1 MIVIENKPPK
11 NTIFEFD
18 STAKLMKKLSLSLLF
33 LLLLVSC
40 NSTKHVAEGKN
51 MLTQN
56 YIYVDSVRNKSS
68 DIQKYILQK
77 PNPKFLNLPVGLY
90 FYNIGNPNKPKT
102 PATWGEKNLRSYNFI
117 KNVFSEKQSIAYAKT
132 FIGLNR
138 WFLNYQGPVI
148 VSERKVKNTENN
160 LLTYYKNQGY
170 FKSKVTSE
178 INRDS
183 ISKKATVAYR
193 VNRGKPTLLDTINF
207 KIESLVLDSIYKST
221 KTPSLLKKG
230 NQYNDKTFRNEA
242 SRVLKLFR
250 NNGVYNFTE
259 SALGFYVDS
268 TRTDNKTNVDFLI
281 SGNRLKETNGIYVN
295 TPYKVQKVTEVN
307 VTTDYSF
314 TRKGEPLLDS
324 LKYEGINY
332 LGHRKIKY
340 NPKYLSQS
348 IFLKPGS
355 IYKDTL
361 RNLTRNHLKS
371 LKNFKSTNIK
381 FTPISGTDNE
391 LKMDIFLAPIEKFT
405 LGLETE
411 ITHSNIREIGSSA
424 KFSITNRNA
433 FRGAEL
439 LKLSFLGSYFNSTSG
454 PGWEIGADAS
464 LEIPR
469 LIAPFGLNKLVPKEM
484 SPRTLFSIGS
494 SFQKNIGLDR
504 QTFTFLSDYKWQYNA
519 KKTIQLEVLNT
530 QYIQNLNITSYF
542 DIYSSEFS
550 NLDNVAKAYD
560 TANNITTNTNHPLST
575 NISTQ
580 VPKALAFMKTVA
592 NDTNFKTTN
601 SDDYNTALN
610 ILNRYN
616 IVTSDFLIPVL
627 AYTYTYNNQ
636 SNFNDNNFS
645 FFKVRIANSG
655 NALGLLSSKKNTNN
669 KKTLANIPL
678 AQYFKTDLEY
688 KKFWDVGGN
697 SVFGIRTFL
706 GAIIPYDNS
715 DIPFT
720 KSYFAGGSNDI
731 RAWQT
736 YELGPGSRNT
746 GLEFNVGSLKF
757 LTSAEYR
764 FDVVSK
770 LKGALFIDAGNI
782 WDITGSNFVDEESK
796 FNNVSSLKDIAVG
809 SGFGARLD
817 FSFLILRLDVG
828 FKTYEPYLAGNKW
841 LKNYNF
847 ANAVYNIGIN
857 YPF

>member
-1 MIVIENKPPK
+1 
-11 NTIFEFD
+11 
-18 STAKLMKKLSLSLLF
+18 MKKLSLLF
-33 LLLLVSC
+33 LFVLIFVSC
-40 NSTKHVAEGKN
+40 NSTKRVAEDQH

-56 YIYVDSVRNKSS
+56 YIFVDSVKNKSG

-77 PNPKFLNLPVGLY
+77 PNPKFLNLPFALY
-90 FYNIGNPNKPKT
+90 LHNIGDPNKPNT
-102 PATWGEKNLRSYNFI
+102 PSKWGIKNPRSYNFVKTI
-117 KNVFSEKQSIAYAKT
+117 FSEKQSIGYANS
-132 FIGLNR
+132 FIRLNH
-138 WFLNYQGPVI
+138 WFLKHQGPEI
-148 VSERKVKNTENN
+148 IKKKKVKRTADN
-160 LLTYYKNQGY
+160 LWAYYKTQGY
-170 FKSKVTSE
+170 FKSKVDT
-178 INRDS
+178 IVNLYDD
-183 ISKKATVAYR
+183 KKATVEYHISK
-193 VNRGKPTLLDTINF
+193 GEPTILDTINF
-207 KIESLVLDSIYKST
+207 KIESTVLDSIYKNSGT
-221 KTPSLLKKG
+221 SSLLKSG
-230 NQYNDKTFRNEA
+230 DQYNDKTFRNEA

-250 NNGVYNFTE
+250 NNGIYHFSE
-259 SALGFYVDS
+259 SSLGFYVDS
-268 TRTDNKTNVDFLI
+268 TRADYKTNVDFLI
-281 SGNRLKETNGIYVN
+281 SGNRLVEKQGNYTN
-295 TPYKVQKVTEVN
+295 TPYKVHKVTEINIV
-307 VTTDYSF
+307 TDYSF
-314 TRKGEPLLDS
+314 TKKGEKLKDS
-324 LKYEGINY
+324 ILYKGINF
-332 LGHRKIKY
+332 LAHNKVKY
-340 NPKYLSQS
+340 NPKYLTQS
-348 IFLKPGS
+348 IFLKPNE

-381 FTPISGTDNE
+381 FSTIPGTDDE
-391 LKMDIFLAPIEKFT
+391 LKMNIYLSPIEKYT

-411 ITHSNIREIGSSA
+411 ITHSNIRNIGSSA
-424 KFSITNRNA
+424 KFSISNRNA

-439 LKLSFLGSYFNSTSG
+439 LKLSFLGSYFNSNSG
-454 PGWEIGADAS
+454 PGWEIGVDAS

-469 LIAPFGLNKLVPKEM
+469 FLAPFGLSKLVPKEM
-484 SPRTLFSIGS
+484 SPKTLFSIGS

-504 QTFTFLSDYKWQYNA
+504 QAFTFLSDYKWQYNT
-519 KKTIQLEVLNT
+519 KKTIQLEILNT
-530 QYIQNLNITSYF
+530 QYIKNLNINSYF

-550 NLDNVAKAYD
+550 NLDDVAKAYD
-560 TANNITTNTNHPLST
+560 TANNITTNTNYPLSDDLD
-575 NISTQ
+575 NQVIEAIS
-580 VPKALAFMKTVA
+580 FMNKVS
-592 NDTNFKTTN
+592 NDTNFKATN
-601 SDDYNTALN
+601 SDEYNTALN

-627 AYTYTYNNQ
+627 AYSYTYNNQ
-636 SNFNDNNFS
+636 TKFNDNNFS

-655 NALGLLSSKKNTNN
+655 NILGLISENTNVN
-669 KKTLANIPL
+669 DKKTFARIPL
-678 AQYFKTDLEY
+678 AQYFKTDIEY
-688 KKFWDVGGN
+688 KQFWDLGSN
-697 SVFGIRTFL
+697 SVFGFRTFL

-782 WDITGSNFVDEESK
+782 WDITGSKFVDDDAK
-796 FNNVSSLKDIAVG
+796 FTDSSSLKDIAIG

-828 FKTYEPYLAGNKW
+828 FKTYEPYLTGNKW

>member
-1 MIVIENKPPK
+1 
-11 NTIFEFD
+11 
-18 STAKLMKKLSLSLLF
+18 MKKLSFYF
-33 LLLLVSC
+33 LLINIFVSC
-40 NSTKHVAEGKN
+40 NSTKHVAEDEH

-56 YIYVDSVRNKSS
+56 YIFVDSVRNKSN

-77 PNPKFLNLPVGLY
+77 PNPKFLNLPFALY
-90 FYNIGNPNKPKT
+90 FHNIGNHQKPKT
-102 PATWGEKNLRSYNFI
+102 PSEWGKKNPFSYNFI
-117 KNVFSEKQSIAYAKT
+117 KNIFSEKQSIGYANS
-132 FIGLNR
+132 FINLNK
-138 WFLNYQGPVI
+138 WFLNYQRPVI
-148 VSERKVKNTENN
+148 INDRKVKNTENN
-160 LLTYYKNQGY
+160 LLTYYKTKGY
-170 FKSKVTSE
+170 FKAKVASK

-183 ISKKATVAYR
+183 ISKKATVAYHILK
-193 VNRGKPTLLDTINF
+193 GKPTLLDSINF
-207 KIESLVLDSIYKST
+207 KIESTVLDSIYKNAGIT
-221 KTPSLLKKG
+221 SLLKKG
-230 NQYNDKTFRNEA
+230 DQYNDNTFRQEA
-242 SRVLKLFR
+242 SNVLKLFR
-250 NNGVYNFTE
+250 NNGIFHFTE

-268 TRTDNKTNVDFLI
+268 TRTDYKTNVDFLI
-281 SGNRLKETNGIYVN
+281 SGNRLEEKQGNYVN
-295 TPYKVQKVTEVN
+295 TPFKVHKISKVN
-307 VTTDYSF
+307 VITDYSF
-314 TRKGEPLLDS
+314 TKKGEPLLDS
-324 LKYEGINY
+324 INYKGINF
-332 LGHRKIKY
+332 LAHDKVKY

-348 IFLKPGS
+348 IFLKPNT

-381 FTPISGTDNE
+381 FSTIPGTDNK
-391 LKMDIFLAPIEKFT
+391 LKMDVFLAPIEKYT

-411 ITHSNIREIGSSA
+411 ITHSNIRNIGSSA

-439 LKLSFLGSYFNSTSG
+439 LKLSFLGSYFDANNG

-469 LIAPFGLNKLVPKEM
+469 VIAPFGLSKLVPKEM

-504 QTFTFLSDYKWQYNA
+504 QTFTILSDYKWQFNS
-519 KKTIQLEVLNT
+519 KKTIQLEIFNT
-530 QYIQNLNITSYF
+530 QYIQNLNINSYF
-542 DIYSSEFS
+542 NIYSSEFS
-550 NLDNVAKAYD
+550 NLNDVAKAFD
-560 TANNITTNTNHPLST
+560 IANNINTNPNFPLSE
-575 NISTQ
+575 NIDNQ
-580 VPKALAFMKTVA
+580 VSEAISFTKLVS
-592 NDTNFKTTN
+592 NDINFKNTN
-601 SDDYNTALN
+601 SEEYNTAVN

-616 IVTSDFLIPVL
+616 IVTSDFLIPVI
-627 AYTYTYNNQ
+627 AYSFTYNNQ
-636 SNFNDNNFS
+636 SNFNDNSFS
-645 FFKVRIANSG
+645 SFKIRLANSG
-655 NALGLLSSKKNTNN
+655 NFLGLISKEKNINN
-669 KKTLANIPL
+669 KTTFAKIPL
-678 AQYFKTDLEY
+678 AQYFKTDIEY
-688 KKFWDVGGN
+688 KRFWDVTTN
-697 SVFGIRTFL
+697 TVFGIRTFL

-764 FDVVSK
+764 FPVFSK

-782 WDITGSNFVDEESK
+782 WDITGSSFVDDDAK
-796 FNNVSSLKDIAVG
+796 FNNASSLKDIAIG

-817 FSFLILRLDVG
+817 FNFLIVRLDVG
-828 FKTYEPYLAGNKW
+828 FKTYEPYLRDNKW